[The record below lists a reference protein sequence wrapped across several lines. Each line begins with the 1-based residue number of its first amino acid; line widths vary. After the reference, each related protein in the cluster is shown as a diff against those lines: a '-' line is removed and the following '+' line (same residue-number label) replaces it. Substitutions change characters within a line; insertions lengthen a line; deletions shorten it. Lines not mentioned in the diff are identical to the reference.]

1 MDIRV
6 HYLLA
11 FMETNLERNI
21 LLSELASLTRLSNS
35 RLRHL
40 LKTETGLSPKQTL
53 SNLRLS
59 RAKVLLEKTPL
70 SIDQIALKVG
80 WQDRSHF
87 ERRFKRLFGMTPA
100 QYRNQEQF
108 KFGPNGS
115 DRQQAKWP

>member
-1 MDIRV
+1 MSRALTTNARFKDAPLKAQDWQEHNVAMDIRV
-6 HYLLA
+6 RYLLS

-59 RAKVLLEKTPL
+59 RAKVLLEETPL

-87 ERRFKRLFGMTPA
+87 ERRFKR
-100 QYRNQEQF
+100 
-108 KFGPNGS
+108 
-115 DRQQAKWP
+115 

>member
-6 HYLLA
+6 HYLLS

-59 RAKVLLEKTPL
+59 RAKVLLEETPL

-87 ERRFKRLFGMTPA
+87 ERRFKRLFGITPA
-100 QYRNQEQF
+100 QYRNYRRFESGW
-108 KFGPNGS
+108 KDN
-115 DRQQAKWP
+115 DEQQAKRP